1 MYLRIRTRLPDS
13 PGALATLAR
22 CLGDAEVNIL
32 ALQIYPALGTVTDD
46 LVVEV
51 PDAVPPGRL
60 IELAESAGCTEV
72 TVAVCS
78 EQELQDQPTLWL
90 SAVRR
95 LIDDPARIHAELTG
109 LLGPR
114 VNLSPTEQV
123 RAAALTDIAAAMGT
137 PATPLPEPD
146 AVVTYDQT
154 TTVVTARVGTGVIG
168 SAEFSQLSPARPAEG
183 TLEVAPAW
191 RRMGIG
197 SNLLRRLCA
206 LASEA
211 GAGELVVVAPAD
223 ERGAAALLA
232 AAGMRGR
239 IRLTSNG
246 LHVHLTLPAT
256 RRERRS
262 GDRGTHDALR

>member
-1 MYLRIRTRLPDS
+1 MFLRIRTRLPET

-32 ALQIYPALGTVTDD
+32 ALQIYPDLGTVTDD

-51 PDAVPPGRL
+51 PETVSPGRL
-60 IELAESAGCTEV
+60 IELVESAGCTEV

-78 EQELQDQPTLWL
+78 EQELQDQPTRWL

-109 LLGPR
+109 LLGPS

-123 RAAALTDIAAAMGT
+123 RAAALTDIAAAITEIAAAIGT
-137 PATPLPEPD
+137 PAAPLPKPD
-146 AVVTYDQT
+146 AVIAYDQT
-154 TTVVTARVGTGVIG
+154 TTGVRARVGTGVIG
-168 SAEFSQLSPARPAEG
+168 SAEFSQLLPARPAEG
-183 TLEVAPAW
+183 ALEVAPAW

-211 GAGELVVVAPAD
+211 GAEELVLVAAAD

-232 AAGMRGR
+232 ATGMRGR

-256 RRERRS
+256 RRVS
-262 GDRGTHDALR
+262 GSG

>member
-1 MYLRIRTRLPDS
+1 MFFRIRTRLPDS

-32 ALQIYPALGTVTDD
+32 ALQIYPDLGSVTDD

-51 PDAVPPGRL
+51 PDAVSPSRL
-60 IELAESAGCTEV
+60 IELTESAGCTEV
-72 TVAVCS
+72 TVSVCS
-78 EQELQDQPTLWL
+78 EHELQDQPTQWL

-95 LIDDPARIHAELTG
+95 LIDDPTRVQAELTG

-114 VNLSPTEQV
+114 KNLSPTEQV
-123 RAAALTDIAAAMGT
+123 RAAALTDIAAAMGE
-137 PATPLPEPD
+137 PATPVPNPG

-154 TTVVTARVGTGVIG
+154 STGVRARVGNGVIG
-168 SAEFSQLSPARPAEG
+168 SAEFSQLFPVRPAEG

-197 SNLLRRLCA
+197 SNLLRRLCV

-211 GAGELVVVAPAD
+211 GAEELVLVASAD

-232 AAGMRGR
+232 ATGMRGR

-246 LHVHLTLPAT
+246 LSVHLTLPAT
-256 RRERRS
+256 RGVSRS
-262 GDRGTHDALR
+262 G

>member
-1 MYLRIRTRLPDS
+1 MLLRIRTRLPDS
-13 PGALATLAR
+13 PGALATFAR

-51 PDAVPPGRL
+51 PDAVSPDRL
-60 IELAESAGCTEV
+60 IELAESVGCTDV

-78 EQELQDQPTLWL
+78 EQELQDQPTQWL

-95 LIDDPARIHAELTG
+95 LIDDPARIQAELTG

-123 RAAALTDIAAAMGT
+123 RVAALTDIAAALGT
-137 PATPLPEPD
+137 PATPLPKPD
-146 AVVTYDQT
+146 AVVEYDQT
-154 TTVVTARVGTGVIG
+154 TTGVRARVGTGVIG
-168 SAEFSQLSPARPAEG
+168 SAEFSQLIPTRPAEG

-206 LASEA
+206 VASEA
-211 GAGELVVVAPAD
+211 GVEELVLVASAD

-232 AAGMRGR
+232 ATGMRGR
-239 IRLTSNG
+239 IRLTANG
-246 LHVHLTLPAT
+246 LHVHLTLPST
-256 RRERRS
+256 SRVSRS
-262 GDRGTHDALR
+262 G

>member
-1 MYLRIRTRLPDS
+1 MFLRIRTRLPDS
-13 PGALATLAR
+13 PGALATLAG

-32 ALQIYPALGTVTDD
+32 ALPVYPALGTVTDD

-51 PDAVPPGRL
+51 PDVVSPERL
-60 IELAESAGCTEV
+60 IELAESVGCTEV

-78 EQELQDQPTLWL
+78 EQELQDQPTQWL

-114 VNLSPTEQV
+114 VTLSPTEQV
-123 RAAALTDIAAAMGT
+123 RAAALTDIAAAIGS
-137 PATPLPEPD
+137 PPTPLPKRD
-146 AVVTYDQT
+146 AVVAYDQT
-154 TTVVTARVGTGVIG
+154 TTVVRARVGTGVIG
-168 SAEFSQLSPARPAEG
+168 SAEFSQLFPARPAEG

-211 GAGELVVVAPAD
+211 GAEELVLIAPAD
-223 ERGAAALLA
+223 QRGAAALLA
-232 AAGMRGR
+232 ATGMRGR
-239 IRLTSNG
+239 IRLTSDG
-246 LHVHLTLPAT
+246 LRVHLTLPAT
-256 RRERRS
+256 RGVSRS
-262 GDRGTHDALR
+262 G